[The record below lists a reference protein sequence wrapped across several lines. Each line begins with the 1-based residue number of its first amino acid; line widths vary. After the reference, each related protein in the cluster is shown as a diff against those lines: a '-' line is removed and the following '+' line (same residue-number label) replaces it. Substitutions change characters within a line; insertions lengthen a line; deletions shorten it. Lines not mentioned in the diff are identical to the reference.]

1 MFIDDGLLA
10 LRVVSVLPGQDKVIC
25 RAENSAKLGERKG
38 VSLPGVEVQLPAVSD
53 KDREDL
59 KLAKEMGADFV
70 FASFIRNGDQVQEIQ
85 DLLGHDLDS
94 PKVIAKI
101 ENKQGVDNFEDIL
114 RHCHGAMVAR
124 GDLAVEIGLERV
136 FVAQKKLIAQCNV
149 AGKPVICATQMLE
162 SMTSNPRPTR
172 AEVVDVGSAVMDGAD
187 AVMLSGETAKG
198 AFPVE
203 AVRTMSTV
211 CRVAERAGAAKGRE
225 GFAQLLAAVQR
236 REAEA
241 EAKREA
247 AEGLLHMRRSSSS
260 SSSKGGFEGH
270 LTSTESLAAA
280 AVHTAYEQRRIRFI
294 AAMTLS
300 GSTAALLAKYRPGV
314 PVIALTPSP
323 AAARRLQMV
332 YGVHALLTPQGSSRD
347 ETLQVAV
354 DECRRMG
361 LVEEGDRFLAL
372 LGKHSTHVA
381 GDVSSMHVFDTDG
394 F

>member
-260 SSSKGGFEGH
+260 SSKGGFEGH